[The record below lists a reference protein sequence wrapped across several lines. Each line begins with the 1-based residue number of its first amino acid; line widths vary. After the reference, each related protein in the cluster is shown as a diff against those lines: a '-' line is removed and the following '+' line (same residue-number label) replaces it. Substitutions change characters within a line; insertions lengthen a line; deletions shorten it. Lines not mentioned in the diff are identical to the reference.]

1 MAKIL
6 IVDDDNALLSVLK
19 RYLKAEGYVVLATN
33 DGSEALLMARE
44 SHPDI
49 ILADAEMPG
58 LDGYSVCRLIKKE
71 EAVKS
76 TPIIIMSGE
85 RKSDK
90 DVLSGFDV
98 GVDDYVAKPFVL
110 PVLKARI
117 QAVLKRAQ
125 PAGQQNGEILS
136 RAGIELNQESR
147 TASVDGKA
155 LSLTRK
161 EFDLLCVLMEKAGRV
176 LSVNYLLE
184 TVWGYDPAN
193 YNDHRTVEVHISHL
207 RKKLGHKAAKYIV
220 NVLGHGY
227 KFES

>member
-6 IVDDDNALLSVLK
+6 IVDDDEAVLNVLK
-19 RYLKAEGYVVLATN
+19 RYLKAEGYVVLTTN
-33 DGSEALLMARE
+33 DPSEALLFARE
-44 SHPDI
+44 SHPDL

-58 LDGYSVCRLIKKE
+58 LDGYSVCRLIRKE
-71 EAVKS
+71 ESVKS

-90 DVLSGFDV
+90 DVLSGFEV

-117 QAVLKRAQ
+117 QAVLKRTQ
-125 PAGQQNGEILS
+125 SVGQRNGEILS
-136 RAGIELNQESR
+136 RVGIELNQESR
-147 TASVDGKA
+147 TAAVSGKI

-193 YNDHRTVEVHISHL
+193 YNDPGTVEVHISHL
-207 RKKLGHKAAKYIV
+207 RKKLGAKAAQHIV

-227 KFES
+227 KFEP

>member
-6 IVDDDNALLSVLK
+6 VVDDDEAILNVLK
-19 RYLKAEGYVVLATN
+19 RYLRAEGYIVIVTN
-33 DGSEALLMARE
+33 DGSEALLLARE
-44 SHPDI
+44 SRPDL

-58 LDGYSVCRLIKKE
+58 LNGYSVCRLIKKE
-71 EAVKS
+71 ELMKS
-76 TPIIIMSGE
+76 TPVIIMSGE

-90 DVLSGFDV
+90 DVLTGFDV

-125 PAGQQNGEILS
+125 AGGDKRAEILS
-136 RAGIELNQESR
+136 QAGIDLNPESR
-147 TASVDGKA
+147 SISVSGKPV
-155 LSLTRK
+155 SLTRK
-161 EFDLLCVLMEKAGRV
+161 EFDLLAILMGKAGRV

-184 TVWGYDPAN
+184 AVWGYDPAN
-193 YNDHRTVEVHISHL
+193 YNDPGTVEVHISHL
-207 RKKLGHKAAKYIV
+207 RKKLGPKAAKRIV

-227 KFES
+227 KFET